1 MRVSALRRSS
11 FVWFP
16 PRVGHVCEVSKYQ
29 VGGQESCVSVVR
41 FCHPTLQVSVLENE
55 SHVLSVN
62 AWSRLER

>member
-29 VGGQESCVSVVR
+29 VGGQESCRSVVR
-41 FCHPTLQVSVLENE
+41 FCHPTLQVSV
-55 SHVLSVN
+55 SKMKAVLSVN